1 MCEPGILPDVE
12 SDNILNYLRLRLQD
26 PQAGQ
31 NVVRSINKQ
40 VSVFDVEEQLEVHG
54 DAKLHK
60 DPQNPQRCSFQT
72 MDSGPQEAQS
82 LSTCQPPDNKVT
94 THNKTIK
101 Q

>member
-1 MCEPGILPDVE
+1 MSIPGIFPDVE
-12 SDNILNYLRLRLQD
+12 SDDILNYLRLRPQD

-31 NVVRSINKQ
+31 NVARSINKQ
-40 VSVFDVEEQLEVHG
+40 VSVFDVEEHFKVHG

-60 DPQNPQRCSFQT
+60 DPQNLQRFSLQAV
-72 MDSGPQEAQS
+72 DSGPHEAQS
-82 LSTCQPPDNKVT
+82 LSTSQPPDNKVT